1 MDIRVQSKLDT
12 FADYTMQL
20 GKVMKWDYKLS
31 HMLCSMLYTNEE
43 RLLDVNR
50 IREMK
55 DYIKKNTSIFSNFK
69 GSTLPIIATILSLD
83 ENPERLFEKTQILY
97 EKMKQQGFHSS
108 EYLTIAAIQVAKTKT
123 EAEYDDVIKRMREF
137 YDGLRKVHPFLT
149 SKDDYIYVAMLG
161 MTDIDVSSAIK
172 RIVTIEGRL
181 KPTLGGG
188 NAMQAL
194 ALVLLLADNDEE
206 ELCKKVLELYTYLKE
221 KNYKLRYN
229 GTMSTLG
236 VLAMTSSSMQV
247 IAEELVNGAEYLK
260 EKKGFGIFSIN
271 KVQRAMFSANF
282 VALQYVGDMKNNLLE
297 GTVSTNI
304 TNIIIAQQMA
314 AIVATM
320 AATTAAAKSAN

>member
-1 MDIRVQSKLDT
+1 
-12 FADYTMQL
+12 
-20 GKVMKWDYKLS
+20 
-31 HMLCSMLYTNEE
+31 
-43 RLLDVNR
+43 
-50 IREMK
+50 
-55 DYIKKNTSIFSNFK
+55 
-69 GSTLPIIATILSLD
+69 
-83 ENPERLFEKTQILY
+83 
-97 EKMKQQGFHSS
+97 
-108 EYLTIAAIQVAKTKT
+108 
-123 EAEYDDVIKRMREF
+123 MREF

-161 MTDIDVSSAIK
+161 MTDIDVNSAIK
-172 RIVTIEGRL
+172 RIVTIEERL

-188 NAMQAL
+188 NDMQAL
-194 ALVLLLADNDEE
+194 ALVLLLADNDED

-260 EKKGFGIFSIN
+260 EKIGFGIFSIN

-314 AIVATM
+314 AIVATI
-320 AATTAAAKSAN
+320 AASTAAANSAN